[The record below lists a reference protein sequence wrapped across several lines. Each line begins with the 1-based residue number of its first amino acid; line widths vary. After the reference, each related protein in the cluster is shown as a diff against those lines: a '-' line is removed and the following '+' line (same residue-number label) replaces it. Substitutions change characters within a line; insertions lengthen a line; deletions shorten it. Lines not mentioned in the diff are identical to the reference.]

1 MAMTRSAEVEADLSK
16 VKAGLEKVEAGLEKV
31 EAEIAKLKEF
41 LKMKFECSIEELQLK
56 WGSKEETNP
65 VIEAQL
71 ARLDKLQNEKL
82 LLQNEKLHL
91 HISSLPSSQAFR
103 SSTKIVLWFSPAAAA
118 VERRSFSFSMSS
130 SFSFCRREDG

>member
-31 EAEIAKLKEF
+31 EAEIAKLKE
-41 LKMKFECSIEELQLK
+41 LLEVKFKYNIGELRLE

-71 ARLDKLQNEKL
+71 ARLDELQKEKLLLQNKEMLLQNEKL
-82 LLQNEKLHL
+82 LLMEKEKDL
-91 HISSLPSSQAFR
+91 R
-103 SSTKIVLWFSPAAAA
+103 SAAAA
-118 VERRSFSFSMSS
+118 AGENQRTISVEGRKA
-130 SFSFCRREDG
+130 